1 MRSSL
6 NGTPFRSTSSNES
19 WEACTN
25 DVELPLLPTGHEQ
38 DTGIVDL
45 CMNSSCVTYC
55 KSGSLW
61 ITIFVRSCS
70 SLLLLLFV
78 RNIFIVMQWNLN
90 YFCPVGSNGSSTS
103 FVHASHD
110 SLELVLRNGVPF
122 NDDRIFQ
129 FLQGVEG
136 MMILS
141 NLSVYLLNPCY
152 ASWDIGQGNLYV

>member
-1 MRSSL
+1 MHNNKYIFLTNNNNNKDEHERTKIVIHKL
-6 NGTPFRSTSSNES
+6 PDLQYVTHDEFIHKSTMP
-19 WEACTN
+19 
-25 DVELPLLPTGHEQ
+25 V
-38 DTGIVDL
+38 
-45 CMNSSCVTYC
+45 
-55 KSGSLW
+55 
-61 ITIFVRSCS
+61 SCS
-70 SLLLLLFV
+70 
-78 RNIFIVMQWNLN
+78 
-90 YFCPVGSNGSSTS
+90 CPVGSNGSSTS